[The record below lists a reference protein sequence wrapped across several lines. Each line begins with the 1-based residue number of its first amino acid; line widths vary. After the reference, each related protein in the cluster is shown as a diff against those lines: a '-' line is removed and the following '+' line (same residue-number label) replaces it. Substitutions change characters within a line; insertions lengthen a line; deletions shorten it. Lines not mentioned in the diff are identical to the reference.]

1 MLLNRLTVLFAVEF
15 GYLDDVELNR
25 IGTFETA
32 LLEYANYNYADFMAE
47 LTKTGNYDDEIKNTL
62 KTVLD
67 QFKANVAW

>member
-1 MLLNRLTVLFAVEF
+1 MSVEQALVLFAVEF

-47 LTKTGNYDDEIKNTL
+47 LTKS
-62 KTVLD
+62 
-67 QFKANVAW
+67 